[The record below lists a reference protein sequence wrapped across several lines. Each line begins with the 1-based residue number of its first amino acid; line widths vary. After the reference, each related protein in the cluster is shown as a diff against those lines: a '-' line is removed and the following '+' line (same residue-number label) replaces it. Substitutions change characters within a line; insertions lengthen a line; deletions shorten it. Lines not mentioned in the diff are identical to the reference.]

1 MFILIL
7 IFNILEGN
15 AETTWVVW
23 FQFLKIKENLFG
35 YIAFLLSVLKTI
47 LNTSVLIN

>member
-35 YIAFLLSVLKTI
+35 QLPFGLG
-47 LNTSVLIN
+47 LIRFVAICR

>member
-35 YIAFLLSVLKTI
+35 QLPFYYQFFKLFSIPQS
-47 LNTSVLIN
+47 